1 MIEFNDF
8 LKKLAA
14 EQEEVHRQ
22 KEQEEEWARQ
32 EGLRIKQ
39 QVNKSGLI
47 TEGNSILVPSSKK
60 CAKKLSSTYQCKDC
74 FLKFRSKHSSNTLL
88 SLL

>member
-1 MIEFNDF
+1 MISF
-8 LKKLAA
+8 LILAA

-39 QVNKSGLI
+39 QVNKVHI
-47 TEGNSILVPSSKK
+47 
-60 CAKKLSSTYQCKDC
+60 
-74 FLKFRSKHSSNTLL
+74 F
-88 SLL
+88 